1 MKPFLEIPEKVIMK
15 MKIEEM
21 TEEEVLNYV
30 ATAIHDYVLRI
41 RPQHREFVLEDCMVR
56 QVSELKML
64 FRYSRG
70 LGRRDPLSPQDI
82 QELDLTI
89 SHFLPQMQERARAA
103 QLHYT
108 KEQTLWKIKGTS
120 AEALIKKSFH
130 DAGMKAVVECQ
141 KYRAKVIIDLGG
153 RTLRIYVGFKALE
166 QEDTLQNV
174 TRAVLDLKDAV
185 CRIGGDIK
193 LGR

>member
-1 MKPFLEIPEKVIMK
+1 MDGK
-15 MKIEEM
+15 KIYEM
-21 TEEEVLNYV
+21 TEEEVLNHV
-30 ATAIHDYVLRI
+30 ATAIHDYLLRI
-41 RPQHREFVLEDCMVR
+41 RPQHGEFVLEDCMVR

-64 FRYSRG
+64 FRSSRG

-89 SHFLPQMQERARAA
+89 THFLPQMQERARAA

-120 AEALIKKSFH
+120 AEALIKKAFN
-130 DAGMKAVVECQ
+130 DAGMRAVVECQ

-166 QEDTLQNV
+166 QEDTLPNV

>member
-1 MKPFLEIPEKVIMK
+1 

-21 TEEEVLNYV
+21 TEEEVLNHV
-30 ATAIHDYVLRI
+30 AKAAHDYLLRI
-41 RPQHREFVLEDCMVR
+41 RPQHGEFVLEDCMAK

-64 FRYSRG
+64 FRRSRG
-70 LGRRDPLSPQDI
+70 LGRRDSLSPQDI
-82 QELDLTI
+82 RELELTVT
-89 SHFLPQMQERARAA
+89 SFLPRMQERTRSV

-108 KEQTLWKIKGTS
+108 KEQTLWRIKGTS
-120 AEALIKKSFH
+120 AEALIKKAFH
-130 DAGMKAVVECQ
+130 DVGMKAVVECQ
-141 KYRAKVIIDLGG
+141 RYRAKVTVDLGG

-166 QEDTLQNV
+166 QEDTLPNV
-174 TRAVLDLKDAV
+174 TRAVLDLKDAA

>member
-1 MKPFLEIPEKVIMK
+1 MFLSFNSELK

-21 TEEEVLNYV
+21 TEEEVLNHV
-30 ATAIHDYVLRI
+30 AKAIHDYLLRI
-41 RPQHREFVLEDCMVR
+41 RPQHGEFVLEDCMAR

-64 FRYSRG
+64 FRRSRG

-82 QELDLTI
+82 RELELTVT
-89 SHFLPQMQERARAA
+89 SFLPRMQERTRSV

-108 KEQTLWKIKGTS
+108 KEQTLWRIKGTS
-120 AEALIKKSFH
+120 AEALIKKAFH
-130 DAGMKAVVECQ
+130 DVGMKAVVECQ
-141 KYRAKVIIDLGG
+141 RYRAKVTVDLGG

-166 QEDTLQNV
+166 QEDTLPNV
-174 TRAVLDLKDAV
+174 TRAVLDLKDAA

>member
-1 MKPFLEIPEKVIMK
+1 MFLSFNSELK
-15 MKIEEM
+15 MKIEEL
-21 TEEEVLNYV
+21 TEEEVLNHV
-30 ATAIHDYVLRI
+30 AKAVHDYLLRI
-41 RPQHREFVLEDCMVR
+41 RPQHGEFVLEDCMAR

-64 FRYSRG
+64 FRRSRG

-82 QELDLTI
+82 RELELTVT
-89 SHFLPQMQERARAA
+89 SFLPRMQERTRSV

-108 KEQTLWKIKGTS
+108 KEQTLWRIKGTS
-120 AEALIKKSFH
+120 AEALIKKAFH
-130 DAGMKAVVECQ
+130 DVGMKAVVECQ
-141 KYRAKVIIDLGG
+141 RYRAKVTVDLGG

-166 QEDTLQNV
+166 QEDTLPNV
-174 TRAVLDLKDAV
+174 TRAVLDLKDAA

>member
-1 MKPFLEIPEKVIMK
+1 MFLSFNIELK

-21 TEEEVLNYV
+21 TEEEVLNHV
-30 ATAIHDYVLRI
+30 AKAVHDYLLRI
-41 RPQHREFVLEDCMVR
+41 RPQHGEFVLEDCMAR

-64 FRYSRG
+64 FRRSRG

-82 QELDLTI
+82 RELELTVT
-89 SHFLPQMQERARAA
+89 SFLPRMQERTRSV

-120 AEALIKKSFH
+120 AEALIKKAFH
-130 DAGMKAVVECQ
+130 DVGMKAVVECQ
-141 KYRAKVIIDLGG
+141 RYRAKVTVDLGG

-166 QEDTLQNV
+166 QEDTLPNV
-174 TRAVLDLKDAV
+174 TRAVLDLKDAA

>member
-1 MKPFLEIPEKVIMK
+1 

-21 TEEEVLNYV
+21 TEEEVLNHV
-30 ATAIHDYVLRI
+30 AKAVHDYLLRI
-41 RPQHREFVLEDCMVR
+41 RPQHGEFVLEDCMAR

-64 FRYSRG
+64 FRRSRG

-82 QELDLTI
+82 RELELTVT
-89 SHFLPQMQERARAA
+89 SFLPRMQERTRSV

-120 AEALIKKSFH
+120 AEALIKKAFH
-130 DAGMKAVVECQ
+130 DVGMKAVVECQ
-141 KYRAKVIIDLGG
+141 RYRAKVTVDLGG

-166 QEDTLQNV
+166 QEDTLPNV
-174 TRAVLDLKDAV
+174 TRAVLDLKDAA

>member
-1 MKPFLEIPEKVIMK
+1 MFLSFNSELK

-21 TEEEVLNYV
+21 TEEEVLNHV
-30 ATAIHDYVLRI
+30 AKAIHDYLLRI
-41 RPQHREFVLEDCMVR
+41 RPQHGEFVLEDCMAR

-64 FRYSRG
+64 FRRSRG

-82 QELDLTI
+82 RELELTVT
-89 SHFLPQMQERARAA
+89 SFLPRMQERTRSV

-108 KEQTLWKIKGTS
+108 KEQTLWRIKGTS
-120 AEALIKKSFH
+120 AEALIKKAFH
-130 DAGMKAVVECQ
+130 DVGMKAVVECQ
-141 KYRAKVIIDLGG
+141 RYRAKVTVDLGG
-153 RTLRIYVGFKALE
+153 RTLRFYVGFKALE
-166 QEDTLQNV
+166 QEDTLPNV
-174 TRAVLDLKDAV
+174 TRAVLDLKDAA